1 MSVEEIVRFE
11 LKALSKTVKEYTTD
25 NYIASYAEQL
35 ATINYPEEKDN
46 LILLIDRLLEWYEL
60 EMKEIQKSDYV
71 RSKESHKKSY
81 KLLKELKDLLQAD

>member
-11 LKALSKTVKEYTTD
+11 LKALSKTVREYTTD

-35 ATINYPEEKDN
+35 TTINYPDEKDS
-46 LILLIDRLLEWYEL
+46 LIGLIDRLLEWYEL

-71 RSKESHKKSY
+71 RSKESHQKSY
-81 KLLKELKDLLQAD
+81 KLLKELKNLLEAD